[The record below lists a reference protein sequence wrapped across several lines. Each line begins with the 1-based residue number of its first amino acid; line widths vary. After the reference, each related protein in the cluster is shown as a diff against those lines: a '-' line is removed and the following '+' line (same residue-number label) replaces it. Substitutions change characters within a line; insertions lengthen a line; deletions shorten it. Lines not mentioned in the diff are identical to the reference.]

1 MVNSASQY
9 GIGNGLPPLHGGR
22 DLAYDTYVEQAKTRA
37 AAQASVAF
45 QALQTG
51 LLSEMSNSMDAVQ
64 AQMEAVRQQQ
74 GEALAI
80 QQELLNREQI
90 QSHIEEFI
98 FQAEKL
104 VAECSKTT
112 TDIPASSRY
121 FLLMGVLGKIEDDGI
136 GTPIIKGRD
145 NKSAFEKVVDDTK
158 GLTQRLLKDPEV
170 QEAIKWAEVE
180 RKRLEAEQEQADRE
194 RRAKVNKLEQQLN
207 KLKSELKTISIP
219 EEVKFQWGRLERLMG
234 IKPDQR
240 KVVLVVCL
248 LLSPIFIFAIPIFA
262 VSVFVDAKKREY
274 EANSD
279 TREQIESVMQR
290 LAELREVT

>member
-207 KLKSELKTISIP
+207 KLQSELKTISIP